1 MNRRRALAFFF
12 AIAFAGV
19 ALAACGNVVAPPAR
33 MGMVKD
39 PDTGLQFG
47 SVIERSIVTD
57 ASFYKNKRI
66 KVRVRNTSGD
76 MAFDL
81 RRFTDQIR
89 AAYRAA
95 GYEPT
100 DGDDFGVLVD
110 VNVIYSG
117 QVQTDMAKKFAFL
130 GAVGGGVGGGIAGYR
145 SNTTAGTAIGAAAG
159 TAAGAALGNIIG
171 SYITDD
177 TYIIVS
183 RVTFG
188 IIKGPARRD
197 GKTIT
202 FSRSI
207 TGHPEDEEDREE
219 KRRERGLRDAV
230 STQISVF
237 AGGRNVRQSEIA
249 EEVRQRF
256 VRIISDVI

>member
-1 MNRRRALAFFF
+1 MNRRHTLALAF
-12 AIAFAGV
+12 ALAGF
-19 ALAACGNVVAPPAR
+19 ALAACGNVVSPPAR
-33 MGMVKD
+33 LGMVKD

-47 SVIERSIVTD
+47 SIVEKSIVTD
-57 ASFYKNKRI
+57 PSFHKNKRI

-76 MAFDL
+76 VAFDL
-81 RRFTDQIR
+81 KRFTDQIR
-89 AAYRAA
+89 AAYRET
-95 GYEPT
+95 GYQPT
-100 DGDDFGVLVD
+100 DGDDFGVMVD

-117 QVQTDMAKKFAFL
+117 QVQRDLAREFSFL
-130 GAVGGGVGGGIAGYR
+130 GGAAGAVGGGIAGYR
-145 SNTTAGTAIGAAAG
+145 SNTTAGTAIG
-159 TAAGAALGNIIG
+159 TAAGIAVGATLGSIIG

-177 TYIIVS
+177 TYIIVA

-207 TGHPEDEEDREE
+207 TGHPEDEEEQEE
-219 KRRERGLRDAV
+219 KRQERGIRDSA
-230 STQISVF
+230 STRISVF

-256 VRIISDVI
+256 VRIVSDVI

>member
-1 MNRRRALAFFF
+1 MNRRYALIVA
-12 AIAFAGV
+12 V
-19 ALAACGNVVAPPAR
+19 ALASAVLASCGNVVNPPAR
-33 MGMVKD
+33 LGMVKD

-47 SVIERSIVTD
+47 SVVEKSIVTD
-57 ASFYKNKRI
+57 PSFHKNKRI

-76 MAFDL
+76 VAFDL
-81 RRFTDQIR
+81 KRFTDQIR
-89 AAYRAA
+89 SAYRDT
-95 GYEPT
+95 GYAPT
-100 DGDDFGVLVD
+100 EGDDFGVLVD
-110 VNVIYSG
+110 VNVVYSG
-117 QVQTDMAKKFAFL
+117 QVQTNMAKEFSFL
-130 GAVGGGVGGGIAGYR
+130 AATAGATAGGIAGYR
-145 SNTTAGTAIGAAAG
+145 SNTTAGTAIGLAAG
-159 TAAGAALGNIIG
+159 TVAGATIGSIIG

-177 TYIIVS
+177 TYIIVA

-219 KRRERGLRDAV
+219 KRQERGIRDSA
-230 STQISVF
+230 STRVSVF

-256 VRIISDVI
+256 VRIIGDVI

>member
-1 MNRRRALAFFF
+1 MNRRHALSF
-12 AIAFAGV
+12 AFASI
-19 ALAACGNVVAPPAR
+19 ALAACGNLVSPPAR

-39 PDTGLQFG
+39 PVTGLQFG
-47 SVIERSIVTD
+47 SVVEKSIVTD
-57 ASFYKNKRI
+57 ASFYNNKRI
-66 KVRVRNTSGD
+66 KVRARNTSGD
-76 MAFDL
+76 IAFDL
-81 RRFTDQIR
+81 RRFTDQVK

-100 DGDDFGVLVD
+100 DGDDFGVMVD
-110 VNVIYSG
+110 VNVVYSG
-117 QVQTDMAKKFAFL
+117 QVQTDLAKEFSFL
-130 GAVGGGVGGGIAGYR
+130 GAVSGGVGGGIAGHR
-145 SNTTAGTAIGAAAG
+145 SNATAGTAIGIAAG
-159 TAAGAALGNIIG
+159 TAAGATLGSIVG

-177 TYIIVS
+177 TYIIVA

-188 IIKGPARRD
+188 IIKGPTRRD
-197 GKTIT
+197 GKTIS

-207 TGHPEDEEDREE
+207 TGHPEDEEEKEE
-219 KRRERGLRDAV
+219 KRQERSIRNAV
-230 STQISVF
+230 STQVSVF